1 MRIVAF
7 DIGQRYT
14 GYAVSDPEGTIP
26 SETGIIECGPEELPR
41 CLAEK
46 AAEKGAQA
54 VVIGIPFNLKGEKSS
69 QTNAVLKIVSELKEI
84 LDIPV
89 YEVDERLTT
98 VEAQK
103 IYRKMGLKRKSEH
116 LTKLLR
122 C

>member
-54 VVIGIPFNLKGEKSS
+54 VVIGIPFNLKGE
-69 QTNAVLKIVSELKEI
+69 NHLKQMQFS
-84 LDIPV
+84 
-89 YEVDERLTT
+89 RLCLS
-98 VEAQK
+98 
-103 IYRKMGLKRKSEH
+103 LKRSSTFPFTRW
-116 LTKLLR
+116 TKG
-122 C
+122 